1 MHLNSGEWCLLT
13 IKVGRC
19 LLRDIIK
26 TRGMTIQQLANR
38 LGVSRQQV
46 SKYVNDKKKMS
57 FETAL
62 NVAAVLDVSVMEL
75 YEIIEVGTES
85 GRH

>member
-1 MHLNSGEWCLLT
+1 MT